1 MLAIIPYRIIPKIM
15 NIGGSGIIL
24 GSLKI
29 NSPKIAEIKTK
40 NILTTP
46 TEPTSKL
53 YGILRDSHHPITS
66 LVEIKDWSLFEKA
79 DSLKVRIG
87 LKIFYQPTHLHE
99 YICENCLYIH
109 YRFSHRFFHRAI
121 SGQLSISVFF

>member
-24 GSLKI
+24 GLLKI

-40 NILTTP
+40 NILITP

-87 LKIFYQPTHLHE
+87 LNI
-99 YICENCLYIH
+99 
-109 YRFSHRFFHRAI
+109 
-121 SGQLSISVFF
+121 